1 MLPKSNR
8 LRVGSDFNKITKTGA
23 RISSENLLLYTDLTG
38 SDLPKIGFI
47 INRSVGGSVA
57 RHLVS
62 RKLRHNFASHLSVL
76 PNKTMLVVRVLK
88 QQKDY
93 TTEVNLVIE
102 KAIIKLAAIAKK
114 ADA

>member
-1 MLPKSNR
+1 
-8 LRVGSDFNKITKTGA
+8 
-23 RISSENLLLYTDLTG
+23 
-38 SDLPKIGFI
+38 
-47 INRSVGGSVA
+47 
-57 RHLVS
+57 
-62 RKLRHNFASHLSVL
+62 
-76 PNKTMLVVRVLK
+76 MLVVRVLK